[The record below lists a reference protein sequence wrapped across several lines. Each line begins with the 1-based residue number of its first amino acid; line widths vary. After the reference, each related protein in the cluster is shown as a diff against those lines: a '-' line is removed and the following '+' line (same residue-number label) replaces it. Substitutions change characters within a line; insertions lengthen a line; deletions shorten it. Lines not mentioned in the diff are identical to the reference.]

1 MELTNDEKRSILN
14 QHLKNIVVNKYNL
27 HVALVAEQSAT
38 NPNEVN
44 ISNINADMASEQ
56 SKYDALMAEYNLIA
70 E

>member
-27 HVALVAEQSAT
+27 HVALVAEQSAAT
-38 NPNEVN
+38 PNEVN
-44 ISNINADMASEQ
+44 ISNINADIASEQ
-56 SKYDALMAEYNLIA
+56 LKYDALMAEYDSIA